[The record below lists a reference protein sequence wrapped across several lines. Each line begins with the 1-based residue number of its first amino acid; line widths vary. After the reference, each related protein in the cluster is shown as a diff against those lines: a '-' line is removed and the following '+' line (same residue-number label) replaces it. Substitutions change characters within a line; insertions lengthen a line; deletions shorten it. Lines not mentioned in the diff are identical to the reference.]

1 MRAARLTLFLAA
13 ALLFAGCIGNEPAQ
27 WGNDGI
33 KVDFALDGTSIT
45 SNLGDSQVNYE
56 GILPVGCNTDN
67 ITAETNQETA
77 IKFSGY
83 MSASTVYDSHNPING
98 AKSIEL
104 AVTAAVAIQSMS
116 FKEATSVVEGESARI
131 DLKEWNRPLSPQ
143 SRSGSVDIDEVN
155 EETDSE
161 WYVLGLIPTTENVN
175 QGFRS
180 LNEWHKPITIH
191 GHLISGTNSE
201 GSAVVPSTNGFSAG
215 FFNDHEVT
223 DDCELVIGDQ
233 NIESLFVLV
242 EQITFED
249 SVVSKD
255 GDQGSDEWK
264 YGDVPFFGRTGFIVF
279 FLIVGIGGAFGAF
292 VLSQMFVRHGA
303 KATMQTLLG
312 SEGLAKIK
320 QVAADLKR
328 DKKSGTMSPKE
339 RAKQLDREYEQD
351 NKLDKPAKRKKPEK
365 ADSAIS
371 GFDLESALSTGS
383 SDDGPK
389 EFGGGSSSVVVS
401 EESKKIDASLG
412 ESYSAPA
419 VAQDP
424 PWKRSQSNSGP
435 SSVSNVVASPQAK
448 PERKQH
454 FSSVAKPSSAKSSKT
469 AAPVKKRATKKRKAV
484 KRTAKEDTDS
494 YHPQAEPPPAES
506 FDDEDFSDFSL

>member
-1 MRAARLTLFLAA
+1 MRAARLTLFVVA

-33 KVDFALDGTSIT
+33 EVDFAIDGTSIT

-56 GILPVGCNTDN
+56 GVLPVGCNTDN

-98 AKSIEL
+98 AKNMNL

-116 FKEATSVVEGESARI
+116 FKEATSVVEGEGARI
-131 DLKEWNRPLSPQ
+131 DLKEWNLPLFPQ

-191 GHLISGTNSE
+191 GHLISGTNTE

-215 FFNDHEVT
+215 FYSNQEVT
-223 DDCELVIGDQ
+223 DNCELVIGDQ

-242 EQITFED
+242 EKISFEE
-249 SVVSKD
+249 SVVSDD
-255 GDQGSDEWK
+255 GDHKDEWK
-264 YGDVPFFGRTGFIVF
+264 YGDVPFFTRTGFIFF

-320 QVAADLKR
+320 KVAEDLKR
-328 DKKSGTMSPKE
+328 NKTSGTMSAKE
-339 RAKQLDREYEQD
+339 RAKQLDREYEQE
-351 NKLDKPAKRKKPEK
+351 NKAKKPAKQKKQEK

-371 GFDLESALSTGS
+371 GFDLESALSSGS

-401 EESKKIDASLG
+401 EESEKVDASVQ
-412 ESYSAPA
+412 ESYSEPA
-419 VAQDP
+419 AAQDP

-494 YHPQAEPPPAES
+494 YQPQAESPPAES

>member
-1 MRAARLTLFLAA
+1 MRAARLTLFVVA

-33 KVDFALDGTSIT
+33 EVDFAIDGTSIT

-56 GILPVGCNTDN
+56 GVLPVGCNTDN

-98 AKSIEL
+98 AKNMDL

-116 FKEATSVVEGESARI
+116 FKEATSVVEGEGARI
-131 DLKEWNRPLSPQ
+131 DLKEWNLPLFPQ

-161 WYVLGLIPTTENVN
+161 WYVLGLIPTTENIN

-191 GHLISGTNSE
+191 GHLISGTNTE

-215 FFNDHEVT
+215 FYNNQEVT
-223 DDCELVIGDQ
+223 DNCELVIGDQ

-242 EQITFED
+242 EKISFED
-249 SVVSKD
+249 SVVSDD
-255 GDQGSDEWK
+255 GDHKDEWK
-264 YGDVPFFGRTGFIVF
+264 YGDVPFFTRTGFIFF

-320 QVAADLKR
+320 KVAEDLKR
-328 DKKSGTMSPKE
+328 NKTSGTMSAKE
-339 RAKQLDREYEQD
+339 RAKQLDREYEQE
-351 NKLDKPAKRKKPEK
+351 NKAKKPAKQKKQEK

-371 GFDLESALSTGS
+371 GFDLESALSSGS

-401 EESKKIDASLG
+401 EESEKGRCIFARILLR
-412 ESYSAPA
+412 AC
-419 VAQDP
+419 
-424 PWKRSQSNSGP
+424 RSTRP
-435 SSVSNVVASPQAK
+435 TM
-448 PERKQH
+448 ET
-454 FSSVAKPSSAKSSKT
+454 FT
-469 AAPVKKRATKKRKAV
+469 VKF
-484 KRTAKEDTDS
+484 RT
-494 YHPQAEPPPAES
+494 
-506 FDDEDFSDFSL
+506 FFG

>member
-1 MRAARLTLFLAA
+1 MRAARLTLFVVA

-33 KVDFALDGTSIT
+33 EVDFAIDGTSIT

-56 GILPVGCNTDN
+56 GVLPVGCNTDN

-98 AKSIEL
+98 AKNMDL

-116 FKEATSVVEGESARI
+116 FKEATSVVEGEGARI
-131 DLKEWNRPLSPQ
+131 DLKEWNLPLFPQ

-161 WYVLGLIPTTENVN
+161 WYVLGLIPTTENIN
-175 QGFRS
+175 LGFRS

-191 GHLISGTNSE
+191 GHLISGTNTE

-215 FFNDHEVT
+215 FYNNQEVT
-223 DDCELVIGDQ
+223 DNCELVIGNQ

-242 EQITFED
+242 EKITFEE
-249 SVVSKD
+249 SVVSDD
-255 GDQGSDEWK
+255 GDHKDEWE
-264 YGDVPFFGRTGFIVF
+264 YGDVPFFSRTGFIFF

-320 QVAADLKR
+320 KVAEDLKR
-328 DKKSGTMSPKE
+328 NKKSGTMSPKE
-339 RAKQLDREYEQD
+339 RAKQLDREYEQE
-351 NKLDKPAKRKKPEK
+351 NKANKPAKQKKQQK

-401 EESKKIDASLG
+401 EESKKVDASLQ
-412 ESYSAPA
+412 ESYSEPA
-419 VAQDP
+419 AVQDP
-424 PWKRSQSNSGP
+424 PWKRSKSDSGP
-435 SSVSNVVASPQAK
+435 SSISNVVASPQAK

-454 FSSVAKPSSAKSSKT
+454 FSSVAKPSSAKSSKD

-484 KRTAKEDTDS
+484 KRTAKEDSDS
-494 YHPQAEPPPAES
+494 YQPQAESPPAES

>member
-1 MRAARLTLFLAA
+1 MRAARLTLFVVA

-33 KVDFALDGTSIT
+33 KVDFAIDGTSIT

-56 GILPVGCNTDN
+56 GVLPVGCNTDN

-98 AKSIEL
+98 AKNMDL

-131 DLKEWNRPLSPQ
+131 DLKEWNLPLFPQ

-161 WYVLGLIPTTENVN
+161 WYVLGLIPTTENIN

-191 GHLISGTNSE
+191 GHLISGTNTE

-215 FFNDHEVT
+215 FYNNQEVT
-223 DDCELVIGDQ
+223 DNCELVIGNQ

-242 EQITFED
+242 EKITFED
-249 SVVSKD
+249 SVVSDD
-255 GDQGSDEWK
+255 GDHKDEWK
-264 YGDVPFFGRTGFIVF
+264 YGDVPFFGRTGFIFF

-320 QVAADLKR
+320 KVAEDLKR
-328 DKKSGTMSPKE
+328 NKKSGTTSPKE
-339 RAKQLDREYEQD
+339 RAKQLDREYEQE
-351 NKLDKPAKRKKPEK
+351 NKANKPAKQKKQEK

-371 GFDLESALSTGS
+371 GFDLDSALSSGS

-401 EESKKIDASLG
+401 EESKKVDASLQ
-412 ESYSAPA
+412 ESYSEPA
-419 VAQDP
+419 AVQDP
-424 PWKRSQSNSGP
+424 PWKRSKSNPGP

-454 FSSVAKPSSAKSSKT
+454 FSSVAKPSSAKSSKA

-494 YHPQAEPPPAES
+494 YQPQAESPPAES

>member
-1 MRAARLTLFLAA
+1 MRPARLTLFVVA

-33 KVDFALDGTSIT
+33 KVDFAIDGTSIT

-56 GILPVGCNTDN
+56 GVLPVGCNTEN

-98 AKSIEL
+98 AKNMDL

-131 DLKEWNRPLSPQ
+131 DLKEWNLPLFPQ

-161 WYVLGLIPTTENVN
+161 WYVLGLIPTTENIN

-191 GHLISGTNSE
+191 GHLISGTNTE

-215 FFNDHEVT
+215 FYNNQEVT
-223 DDCELVIGDQ
+223 DNCELVIGDQ

-242 EQITFED
+242 EKITFEE
-249 SVVSKD
+249 SVVSDD
-255 GDQGSDEWK
+255 GEHKDEWK
-264 YGDVPFFGRTGFIVF
+264 YGDVPFFGRTGFIFF

-320 QVAADLKR
+320 KVAEDLKR
-328 DKKSGTMSPKE
+328 NKKSGTMSPKD
-339 RAKQLDREYEQD
+339 RAKQLDREYEQES
-351 NKLDKPAKRKKPEK
+351 KADKPAKQKKQEK

-401 EESKKIDASLG
+401 EESEKVDAYVQ
-412 ESYSAPA
+412 ESYSEPA
-419 VAQDP
+419 AVQDP

-454 FSSVAKPSSAKSSKT
+454 FSSVAKPSSAKSSKA

-494 YHPQAEPPPAES
+494 YQPQAESPPAES

>member
-1 MRAARLTLFLAA
+1 MRPARLTLFVVA

-33 KVDFALDGTSIT
+33 KVDFAIDGTSIT

-56 GILPVGCNTDN
+56 GVLPVGCNTEN

-98 AKSIEL
+98 AKNMDL

-131 DLKEWNRPLSPQ
+131 DLKEWNLPLFPQ

-161 WYVLGLIPTTENVN
+161 WYVLGLIPTTENIN

-191 GHLISGTNSE
+191 GHLISGTNTE

-215 FFNDHEVT
+215 FYNNQEVT
-223 DDCELVIGDQ
+223 DNCELVIGDQ

-242 EQITFED
+242 EKITFEE
-249 SVVSKD
+249 SVVSDD
-255 GDQGSDEWK
+255 GEHKDEWK
-264 YGDVPFFGRTGFIVF
+264 YGDVPFFGRTGFIFF

-320 QVAADLKR
+320 KVAEDLKR
-328 DKKSGTMSPKE
+328 NKKSGTMSPKE
-339 RAKQLDREYEQD
+339 RAKQLDREYEQES
-351 NKLDKPAKRKKPEK
+351 KADKPAKQKKQEK

-401 EESKKIDASLG
+401 EESEKVDAYVQ
-412 ESYSAPA
+412 ESYSEPA
-419 VAQDP
+419 AVQEP

-454 FSSVAKPSSAKSSKT
+454 FSSVAKPSSAKSSKA

-494 YHPQAEPPPAES
+494 YQPQAESPPAES

>member
-1 MRAARLTLFLAA
+1 MRAARLTLFVVA

-33 KVDFALDGTSIT
+33 KVDFAIDGTSIT

-56 GILPVGCNTDN
+56 GVLPVGCNTDN

-98 AKSIEL
+98 AKNMDL

-116 FKEATSVVEGESARI
+116 FKEATSVVEGEGARI
-131 DLKEWNRPLSPQ
+131 DLKEWNLPLFPQ

-161 WYVLGLIPTTENVN
+161 WYVLGLIPTTENIN

-191 GHLISGTNSE
+191 GHLISGTNTE

-215 FFNDHEVT
+215 FYSNQEVT
-223 DDCELVIGDQ
+223 DNCELVIGNQ

-242 EQITFED
+242 EKITFED
-249 SVVSKD
+249 SVVSDD
-255 GDQGSDEWK
+255 GDHKDEWK
-264 YGDVPFFGRTGFIVF
+264 YGDVPFFTRTGFIFF

-320 QVAADLKR
+320 KVAEDLKR
-328 DKKSGTMSPKE
+328 NKKSGTMSPKE
-339 RAKQLDREYEQD
+339 RATQLDREYKQE
-351 NKLDKPAKRKKPEK
+351 NKANKPVKQKKQEK

-401 EESKKIDASLG
+401 EESKKVDASLQ
-412 ESYSAPA
+412 ESYSEPA
-419 VAQDP
+419 AVQDP

-454 FSSVAKPSSAKSSKT
+454 FSSVAKPSSAKSSKA

-494 YHPQAEPPPAES
+494 YQPQAESPPAES

>member
-1 MRAARLTLFLAA
+1 MRAARLTLFVVA

-33 KVDFALDGTSIT
+33 KVDFAIDGTSIT

-56 GILPVGCNTDN
+56 GVLPVGCNTDN

-98 AKSIEL
+98 AKNMDL

-116 FKEATSVVEGESARI
+116 FKEATSVVEGEGARI
-131 DLKEWNRPLSPQ
+131 DLKEWNLPLFPQ

-155 EETDSE
+155 EETNSE
-161 WYVLGLIPTTENVN
+161 WYVLGLIPTTENIN

-191 GHLISGTNSE
+191 GHLISGTNTE

-215 FFNDHEVT
+215 FYDNQEVT
-223 DDCELVIGDQ
+223 DNCELVIGNQ

-242 EQITFED
+242 EKISFEE
-249 SVVSKD
+249 SVVSDD
-255 GDQGSDEWK
+255 GDHKDEWK
-264 YGDVPFFGRTGFIVF
+264 YGDVPFFTRTGFIFF

-320 QVAADLKR
+320 KVAEDLKR
-328 DKKSGTMSPKE
+328 NKTSGTMSAKE
-339 RAKQLDREYEQD
+339 RAKQLDREYEQE
-351 NKLDKPAKRKKPEK
+351 NKAKKPAKQKKQEK

-371 GFDLESALSTGS
+371 GFDLESALSSGS

-401 EESKKIDASLG
+401 EESKKVDASLQ
-412 ESYSAPA
+412 ESYSEPA
-419 VAQDP
+419 AVQDP

-454 FSSVAKPSSAKSSKT
+454 FSSVAKPSSAKSSKA

-494 YHPQAEPPPAES
+494 YQPQAESPPAES

>member
-1 MRAARLTLFLAA
+1 MRAARLTLFVVA

-33 KVDFALDGTSIT
+33 EVDFAIDGTSIT

-56 GILPVGCNTDN
+56 GVLPVGCNTDN

-98 AKSIEL
+98 AKNMNL

-116 FKEATSVVEGESARI
+116 FKEATSVVEGEGARI
-131 DLKEWNRPLSPQ
+131 DLKEWNLPLFPQ

-191 GHLISGTNSE
+191 GHLISGTNTE

-215 FFNDHEVT
+215 FYSNQEVT
-223 DDCELVIGDQ
+223 DNCELVIGDQ

-242 EQITFED
+242 EKISFEE
-249 SVVSKD
+249 SVVSDD
-255 GDQGSDEWK
+255 GDHKDEWK
-264 YGDVPFFGRTGFIVF
+264 YGDVPFFTRTGFVFF

-320 QVAADLKR
+320 KVAEDLKR
-328 DKKSGTMSPKE
+328 NKTSGTMSAKE
-339 RAKQLDREYEQD
+339 RAKQLDREYEQE
-351 NKLDKPAKRKKPEK
+351 NKAKKPAKQKKQEK
-365 ADSAIS
+365 ADSA
-371 GFDLESALSTGS
+371 LSL
-383 SDDGPK
+383 
-389 EFGGGSSSVVVS
+389 
-401 EESKKIDASLG
+401 I
-412 ESYSAPA
+412 
-419 VAQDP
+419 
-424 PWKRSQSNSGP
+424 
-435 SSVSNVVASPQAK
+435 
-448 PERKQH
+448 H
-454 FSSVAKPSSAKSSKT
+454 I
-469 AAPVKKRATKKRKAV
+469 
-484 KRTAKEDTDS
+484 
-494 YHPQAEPPPAES
+494 
-506 FDDEDFSDFSL
+506 

>member
-1 MRAARLTLFLAA
+1 MRAARLTLFVVA

-33 KVDFALDGTSIT
+33 KVDFAIDGTSIT

-56 GILPVGCNTDN
+56 GVLPVGCNTDN

-98 AKSIEL
+98 AKNMDL

-131 DLKEWNRPLSPQ
+131 DLKEWNLPLFPQ

-155 EETDSE
+155 EESDSE
-161 WYVLGLIPTTENVN
+161 WYVLGLIPTTENIN

-191 GHLISGTNSE
+191 GHLISGTNTE

-215 FFNDHEVT
+215 FYSNQEVT
-223 DDCELVIGDQ
+223 DNCELVIGNQ

-242 EQITFED
+242 EKITFED
-249 SVVSKD
+249 SVVSDD
-255 GDQGSDEWK
+255 GDHKDEWK
-264 YGDVPFFGRTGFIVF
+264 YGDVPFFGRTGFIFF

-320 QVAADLKR
+320 KVAEDLKR
-328 DKKSGTMSPKE
+328 NKKSGTTSPKE
-339 RAKQLDREYEQD
+339 RAKQLDREYEQE
-351 NKLDKPAKRKKPEK
+351 NKANKPAKQKKQEK
-365 ADSAIS
+365 ADSAIL

-401 EESKKIDASLG
+401 EESKKVDASLQ
-412 ESYSAPA
+412 ESYSEPA
-419 VAQDP
+419 AAQDP
-424 PWKRSQSNSGP
+424 PWKRSQPNSGP

-454 FSSVAKPSSAKSSKT
+454 FSSVAKPSSAKSSKA

-494 YHPQAEPPPAES
+494 YQPQAESPPAES

>member
-1 MRAARLTLFLAA
+1 MRAARLTLFVVA

-33 KVDFALDGTSIT
+33 EVDFAIDGTSIT

-56 GILPVGCNTDN
+56 GVLPVGCNTDN

-98 AKSIEL
+98 AKNMNL

-116 FKEATSVVEGESARI
+116 FKEATSVVEGEGARI
-131 DLKEWNRPLSPQ
+131 DLKEWNLPLFPQ

-191 GHLISGTNSE
+191 GHLISGTNTE

-215 FFNDHEVT
+215 FYSNQEVT
-223 DDCELVIGDQ
+223 DNCELVIGDQ

-242 EQITFED
+242 EKISFEE
-249 SVVSKD
+249 SVVSDD
-255 GDQGSDEWK
+255 GDHKDEWK
-264 YGDVPFFGRTGFIVF
+264 YGDVPFFTRTGFIFF

-320 QVAADLKR
+320 KVAEDLKR
-328 DKKSGTMSPKE
+328 NKTSGTMSAKE
-339 RAKQLDREYEQD
+339 RAKQLDREYEQE
-351 NKLDKPAKRKKPEK
+351 NKAKKPAKQKKQEK

-371 GFDLESALSTGS
+371 GFDLESALSSGS

-401 EESKKIDASLG
+401 EESEKVDASVQ
-412 ESYSAPA
+412 ESYSEPA
-419 VAQDP
+419 AAQDP

-454 FSSVAKPSSAKSSKT
+454 FSSVAKPSSAKSSKA

-494 YHPQAEPPPAES
+494 YQPQAESPPAES

>member
-1 MRAARLTLFLAA
+1 MRAARLTLFLVA

-56 GILPVGCNTDN
+56 GILPVGCNTNN
-67 ITAETNQETA
+67 ITAETNQEKA

-98 AKSIEL
+98 AKNMEL
-104 AVTAAVAIQSMS
+104 AATVAIQSMS
-116 FKEATSVVEGESARI
+116 FKEATSVVEGEGARI
-131 DLKEWNRPLSPQ
+131 DLKEWNLPSTAITIC
-143 SRSGSVDIDEVN
+143 SVDIDEVN

-215 FFNDHEVT
+215 FFNNHEVT

-249 SVVSKD
+249 SVVSH
-255 GDQGSDEWK
+255 GDQGYDEWE
-264 YGDVPFFGRTGFIVF
+264 YGDIPFFTRTGFIVF

-328 DKKSGTMSPKE
+328 TKI
-339 RAKQLDREYEQD
+339 RH
-351 NKLDKPAKRKKPEK
+351 NVAKRERNNLTENMNKIT
-365 ADSAIS
+365 SRTNRQS
-371 GFDLESALSTGS
+371 GKT
-383 SDDGPK
+383 
-389 EFGGGSSSVVVS
+389 
-401 EESKKIDASLG
+401 
-412 ESYSAPA
+412 
-419 VAQDP
+419 
-424 PWKRSQSNSGP
+424 
-435 SSVSNVVASPQAK
+435 
-448 PERKQH
+448 RKG
-454 FSSVAKPSSAKSSKT
+454 
-469 AAPVKKRATKKRKAV
+469 
-484 KRTAKEDTDS
+484 
-494 YHPQAEPPPAES
+494 
-506 FDDEDFSDFSL
+506 

>member
-1 MRAARLTLFLAA
+1 MRAARLTLFVVA

-33 KVDFALDGTSIT
+33 EVDFAIDGTSIT

-56 GILPVGCNTDN
+56 GVLPVGCNTDN

-98 AKSIEL
+98 AKNMDL

-131 DLKEWNRPLSPQ
+131 DLKEWNLPLFPQ

-161 WYVLGLIPTTENVN
+161 WYVLGLIPTTENIN

-191 GHLISGTNSE
+191 GHLISGTNTE

-215 FFNDHEVT
+215 FYSNQEVT
-223 DDCELVIGDQ
+223 DNCELVIGDQ

-242 EQITFED
+242 EKISFEE
-249 SVVSKD
+249 SVVSDD
-255 GDQGSDEWK
+255 GDHKDEWK
-264 YGDVPFFGRTGFIVF
+264 YGDVPFFTRTGFMFF

-320 QVAADLKR
+320 KVADDLKR
-328 DKKSGTMSPKE
+328 NKKSGTMSPKE
-339 RAKQLDREYEQD
+339 RAKQLDREYEQES
-351 NKLDKPAKRKKPEK
+351 KAKKPAKQKKQEK

-371 GFDLESALSTGS
+371 GFDLDSALSSGS

-401 EESKKIDASLG
+401 EESKKVDASLQ
-412 ESYSAPA
+412 ESYSEPA
-419 VAQDP
+419 AVQDP

-454 FSSVAKPSSAKSSKT
+454 FSSVAKPSSAKSSKA

-494 YHPQAEPPPAES
+494 YQPQAESPPAES

>member
-1 MRAARLTLFLAA
+1 MRAARLTLFVVA

-33 KVDFALDGTSIT
+33 KVDFAIDGTSIT

-56 GILPVGCNTDN
+56 GVLPVGCNTDN

-98 AKSIEL
+98 AKNMDL

-116 FKEATSVVEGESARI
+116 FKEATSVVEGEGARI
-131 DLKEWNRPLSPQ
+131 DLKEWNLPLFPQ

-155 EETDSE
+155 EETDTE
-161 WYVLGLIPTTENVN
+161 WYVLGLIPTTENIN

-191 GHLISGTNSE
+191 GHLISGTNTE
-201 GSAVVPSTNGFSAG
+201 GSAVVSSTNGFSAG
-215 FFNDHEVT
+215 FYNNQEVT
-223 DDCELVIGDQ
+223 DNCELVIGNQ

-242 EQITFED
+242 EKITFED
-249 SVVSKD
+249 SVVSDD
-255 GDQGSDEWK
+255 GDHKDEWK
-264 YGDVPFFGRTGFIVF
+264 YGDVPFFTRTGFIFF

-312 SEGLAKIK
+312 SEGVAKIK
-320 QVAADLKR
+320 KVAEDLKR
-328 DKKSGTMSPKE
+328 NKSSGTMSPKE
-339 RAKQLDREYEQD
+339 RAKQLDREYEQE
-351 NKLDKPAKRKKPEK
+351 NKAKKPTKQKKQEK

-401 EESKKIDASLG
+401 EESKKVDASLQ
-412 ESYSAPA
+412 ESYSEPA
-419 VAQDP
+419 AVQDP

-454 FSSVAKPSSAKSSKT
+454 FSSVAKPSSAKSSNA

-494 YHPQAEPPPAES
+494 YQPQAESPPAES
-506 FDDEDFSDFSL
+506 FVDDDFSDFSL